1 MRGAVRRNGRE
12 CAGAF
17 AHYVGIRRMNRS
29 KAPGGVQFRR
39 SQLRTCPTKTTR
51 LDLFVVAHL
60 VGRGR
65 ARPWR
70 PNAYAPTNSQDYGL
84 PPETSIELLAL
95 KRGSAVHTRRRFAR
109 PGLVQASTVHE
120 PHQPDAAFHL
130 ELFVD
135 VV

>member
-1 MRGAVRRNGRE
+1 MRGAVRRNDRE

-17 AHYVGIRRMNRS
+17 TQYVGIRRMNRS
-29 KAPGGVQFRR
+29 KRPVGSVQTVA
-39 SQLRTCPTKTTR
+39 SCGPARTRTTR

-65 ARPWR
+65 SRPRR

-95 KRGSAVHTRRRFAR
+95 KRVSAVHSRRRFAR
-109 PGLVQASTVHE
+109 PGLVQG
-120 PHQPDAAFHL
+120 
-130 ELFVD
+130 
-135 VV
+135 